1 MKRRRDYVWDSGW
14 TMTLFGRLVHG
25 VSGRL
30 PAVPESAGETSEPA
44 MDIFEDSRNVIIEI
58 EVPGL
63 SQDDLQVQI
72 DEGRLSVEGYKKSE
86 RDSSCLNFLC
96 LERQFGVF
104 RRVVQ
109 LPKSVDT
116 SSVHASLFDGIL
128 RITLPRVS
136 ERRGGAVKVPIEHD
150 FFPPEEENR

>member
-86 RDSSCLNFLC
+86 RDSSCLNFL
-96 LERQFGVF
+96 
-104 RRVVQ
+104 
-109 LPKSVDT
+109 
-116 SSVHASLFDGIL
+116 L